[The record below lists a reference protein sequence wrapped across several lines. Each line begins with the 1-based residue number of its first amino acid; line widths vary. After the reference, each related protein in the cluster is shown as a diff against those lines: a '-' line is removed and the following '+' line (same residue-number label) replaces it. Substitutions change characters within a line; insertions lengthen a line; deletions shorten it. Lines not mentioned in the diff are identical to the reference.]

1 MSGCYNTTLGSPLV
15 KILSVLVET
24 ILSNQGGTFSM
35 IAQDLMGIGTLE
47 EIRYAISSCS

>member
-24 ILSNQGGTFSM
+24 ILSNQGGTSFM
-35 IAQDLMGIGTLE
+35 IARGLMGIGTLE
-47 EIRYAISSCS
+47 EIRSVILSCS